1 MKKRGGYSILV
12 LAHTPKRN
20 TNAPLTQNSLAGS
33 KKIANFLDSIF
44 ALGTSKKNR
53 PSSRYIKQIKVR
65 SCEMMYG
72 EDNVLEVKI
81 VKEGSFLHMA
91 EIGYGTERDNL
102 DEPDAEDIQRN
113 EADEEIARRLRD
125 GESYRSIAKDLGV
138 STKRVY
144 KISNSMKSNDND

>member
-1 MKKRGGYSILV
+1 
-12 LAHTPKRN
+12 
-20 TNAPLTQNSLAGS
+20 
-33 KKIANFLDSIF
+33 
-44 ALGTSKKNR
+44 
-53 PSSRYIKQIKVR
+53 
-65 SCEMMYG
+65 MMYG

-125 GESYRSIAKDLGV
+125 GESYRSISKELGI

-144 KISNSMKSNDND
+144 QVKNKMKADDFD

>member
-1 MKKRGGYSILV
+1 
-12 LAHTPKRN
+12 
-20 TNAPLTQNSLAGS
+20 
-33 KKIANFLDSIF
+33 
-44 ALGTSKKNR
+44 
-53 PSSRYIKQIKVR
+53 
-65 SCEMMYG
+65 MMYG

-125 GESYRSIAKDLGV
+125 GESYRSISKELGI

-144 KISNSMKSNDND
+144 QVKNKMKLNDGD

>member
-1 MKKRGGYSILV
+1 
-12 LAHTPKRN
+12 
-20 TNAPLTQNSLAGS
+20 
-33 KKIANFLDSIF
+33 
-44 ALGTSKKNR
+44 
-53 PSSRYIKQIKVR
+53 
-65 SCEMMYG
+65 MMYG

-125 GESYRSIAKDLGV
+125 GESYRSISKELGV
-138 STKRVY
+138 SPKRINRI
-144 KISNSMKSNDND
+144 KNTMKSNDDD

>member
-1 MKKRGGYSILV
+1 
-12 LAHTPKRN
+12 
-20 TNAPLTQNSLAGS
+20 
-33 KKIANFLDSIF
+33 
-44 ALGTSKKNR
+44 
-53 PSSRYIKQIKVR
+53 
-65 SCEMMYG
+65 MMYG

-125 GESYRSIAKDLGV
+125 GESYRSISKELGISQKRIAKVRNKMTPD
-138 STKRVY
+138 
-144 KISNSMKSNDND
+144 DFD